1 MLCYY
6 STFPN
11 SVFSDVML
19 IAWNQL
25 QQEDF
30 QVMENTTNQA
40 AVSPL
45 LKNQLLNIF
54 QNILSE
60 YRLQDYR
67 KFYWTT

>member
-1 MLCYY
+1 
-6 STFPN
+6 
-11 SVFSDVML
+11 ML